1 MNYTLE
7 QIDKKVKERYVLS
20 NLKTYEVM
28 GEKISPVS
36 FTMPINGFQ
45 LDLLDVI
52 ANTEIDQDG
61 NKIYVVNNLKFRLEI
76 AIK

>member
-1 MNYTLE
+1 MDYTLG
-7 QIDKKVKERYVLS
+7 QIDKKIKECYVLS

-36 FTMPINGFQ
+36 FTIPINGFQ
-45 LDLLDVI
+45 LDLLNTI

-61 NKIYVVNNLKFRLEI
+61 NKIYIVNNLKFKLDI
-76 AIK
+76 VIK